1 MRKDGIDMAGIG
13 FELRKLFDDDDS
25 FTGYI
30 KAITFSTFISVGP
43 FVAMILTINILNL
56 ISKLVF
62 DDPLEQSLFIT
73 TLVYSFI
80 FSQLVSIPFQF
91 FVTRY
96 ISDRFYEKEYKRVRP
111 SFIGVSKII
120 ILLSLALGIMFFW
133 KKDLPLY
140 YKYISIGI
148 LITLSLLWT
157 ITTYISILKDY
168 VYISKIYF
176 YSSVLSMIVFFIT
189 TKYPIM
195 FSEHRV
201 AGNMLVSFFVG
212 ILFSLHMLTN
222 YFFSIFKEGEGG
234 EYEFLGYLKNYSSLL
249 FTGLFYILGTWIHV
263 IINWFSPWAIDIGYG
278 YRTTLHYE
286 NAVFY
291 SFLLTI
297 PSIVFFVVFIETRFF
312 DIYQKYYALTLKN
325 GTLEEIEKERKNM
338 HRKLHKEISYA
349 LEMQI
354 FITVTAILF
363 SRYFIIYH
371 GVSTELIE
379 IFKVVSF
386 GAVGNVYIIIMISI
400 FFYFNALKSA
410 LKVTGLFF
418 LLNTTLT
425 LIFIN
430 FGKEYIGLGFFLG
443 SVISVLYALQL
454 FDKIIDGLNYTTFYS
469 QNFALKHRGRSLS
482 KIIGKMNRGIS
493 LKWRKRYLK
502 IGLLMSIFILV
513 ISSYQVLK

>member
-1 MRKDGIDMAGIG
+1 MRKGGVDMAGIG
-13 FELRKLFDDDDS
+13 FELRKLFDEDDS
-25 FTGYI
+25 FSGYI
-30 KAITFSTFISVGP
+30 KALTFSTFISVGP
-43 FVAMILTINILNL
+43 FIAMILSINILIL
-56 ISKLVF
+56 VSKLVF
-62 DDPLEQSLFIT
+62 NNPSEQLLFIT

-80 FSQLVSIPFQF
+80 FSQLISFPFQF

-96 ISDRFYEKEYKRVRP
+96 ISDRFYEKEYKKVRP

-120 ILLSLALGIMFFW
+120 ITLSLILGVIFFGM
-133 KKDLPLY
+133 KELPLY
-140 YKYISIGI
+140 YKYLSIGI
-148 LITLSLLWT
+148 LVILSLLWT

-176 YSSVLSMIVFFIT
+176 YSTILSVIVFFIT

-195 FSEHRV
+195 FFEHRV
-201 AGNMLVSFFVG
+201 AGNMLVSFFIG

-249 FTGLFYILGTWIHV
+249 FTGLFYILGTWSHI
-263 IINWFSPWAIDIGYG
+263 IINWFSPWAVNIGYG
-278 YRTTLHYE
+278 FKITLHYE

-325 GTLEEIEKERKNM
+325 GTLDEIEKERKKM
-338 HRKLHKEISYA
+338 RRKLYKEIFYA
-349 LEMQI
+349 LQIQI
-354 FITVTAILF
+354 FITITAILF
-363 SRYFIIYH
+363 SRYFIIYY
-371 GVSTELIE
+371 GMSTELVE
-379 IFKVVSF
+379 IFKIVSL
-386 GAVGNVYIIIMISI
+386 GAIANIYIIILISI

-410 LKVTGLFF
+410 LKVTGLFC
-418 LLNTTLT
+418 LLNTLFTLG
-425 LIFIN
+425 FIN
-430 FGKEYIGLGFFLG
+430 LGKKYIGFGFFLG

-469 QNFALKHRGRSLS
+469 QNYALKHRGRSLS
-482 KIIGKMNRGIS
+482 KIIRKMNHGIT
-493 LKWRKRYLK
+493 LKWQARYLK
-502 IGLLMSIFILV
+502 IGFLVSVFLLIIF
-513 ISSYQVLK
+513 SYQILK

>member
-1 MRKDGIDMAGIG
+1 MRKGGSDMAGIG
-13 FELRKLFDDDDS
+13 FELRKLFSEDDS
-25 FTGYI
+25 FSGYI
-30 KAITFSTFISVGP
+30 KALTFSTFISVGP
-43 FVAMILTINILNL
+43 FIAMILSINILIL

-62 DDPLEQSLFIT
+62 NNPSEQLLFIT

-80 FSQLVSIPFQF
+80 FSQLVSFPFQF

-111 SFIGVSKII
+111 SFIGISKIT
-120 ILLSLALGIMFFW
+120 ILLSLILGVVLFGM
-133 KKDLPLY
+133 KELPLY
-140 YKYISIGI
+140 YKYLSIGI

-176 YSSVLSMIVFFIT
+176 YSTILSVIVFFIT

-195 FSEHRV
+195 FSQHRV
-201 AGNMLVSFFVG
+201 AGNMLFSFFIG
-212 ILFSLHMLTN
+212 ILYSLHMLTN

-249 FTGLFYILGTWIHV
+249 FTGLFYVLGTWSHI
-263 IINWFSPWAIDIGYG
+263 IINWFSPWAVNIGYG
-278 YRTTLHYE
+278 FRITLYYE

-338 HRKLHKEISYA
+338 RRKLYKEIFYA
-349 LEMQI
+349 LQIQI
-354 FITVTAILF
+354 FITIATLLF
-363 SRYFIIYH
+363 ARYFVIYYKLP
-371 GVSTELIE
+371 VELLD
-379 IFKVVSF
+379 IFKVVSL
-386 GAVGNVYIIIMISI
+386 GAVANVYIIIIISI

-418 LLNTTLT
+418 VLNTVFTLT
-425 LIFIN
+425 FIN
-430 FGKEYIGLGFFLG
+430 FGSEYLGFGFFLG

-454 FDKIIDGLNYTTFYS
+454 FEKIIDGLNYTTFYS
-469 QNFALKHRGRSLS
+469 QNFVLKKRGGIFK
-482 KIIGKMNRGIS
+482 KIIRKLNNGIT
-493 LKWRKRYLK
+493 LKWKNIYLQT
-502 IGLLMSIFILV
+502 GLLVSIFLLI
-513 ISSYQVLK
+513 IFSYQFLK

>member
-1 MRKDGIDMAGIG
+1 MRRGGVDMAGIG
-13 FELRKLFDDDDS
+13 FELRKLFDEDDS

-56 ISKLVF
+56 VSKAVF
-62 DDPLEQSLFIT
+62 DDSLERLLFIT
-73 TLVYSFI
+73 TLVYGFI
-80 FSQLVSIPFQF
+80 FSQLISFPFQF

-111 SFIGVSKII
+111 SFVGISKTI
-120 ILLSLALGIMFFW
+120 ILLSLTLGIIFFW
-133 KKDLPLY
+133 NKDLPLY

-176 YSSVLSMIVFFIT
+176 YSNILSIIIFTIT
-189 TKYPIM
+189 IKYPIM
-195 FSEHRV
+195 FYEHRI
-201 AGNMLVSFFVG
+201 AGNMLVSFFIG
-212 ILFSLHMLTN
+212 ILFSLYMLTN

-249 FTGLFYILGTWIHV
+249 FTGLFYILGTWSHV

-278 YRTTLHYE
+278 YRTTMHYE
-286 NAVFY
+286 NALFY

-297 PSIVFFVVFIETRFF
+297 PSIVFFVVFIETKFF

-325 GTLEEIEKERKNM
+325 GTLEGIEEERKNM
-338 HRKLHKEISYA
+338 RRKLYKEIFYA
-349 LEMQI
+349 LQI
-354 FITVTAILF
+354 QLFITVTALLF
-363 SRYFIIYH
+363 ARYFVIYYNLS
-371 GVSTELIE
+371 VELLD
-379 IFKVVSF
+379 IFKVVSL
-386 GAVGNVYIIIMISI
+386 GAIANVYIIIIISI

-410 LKVTGLFF
+410 LKVTGLFC
-418 LLNTTLT
+418 LLNTVFT

-430 FGKEYIGLGFFLG
+430 FGKEYLGFGFFLG

-482 KIIGKMNRGIS
+482 KIIGKMNYGVN
-493 LKWRKRYLK
+493 LKWRDRYLR
-502 IGLLMSIFILV
+502 IGLLISVFLLIIF
-513 ISSYQVLK
+513 SYRFLK